1 MPYDEIPSTATA
13 AVFAA
18 AGILATL
25 LVLGRR
31 GALNVP
37 RLLVGA
43 ALSVYVVGIV
53 VNSVFPIYLGV
64 PDYGEPWT
72 NHINAVPF
80 QGTDTADYVQNALIF
95 VPLGLLLPLAFPVRS
110 IAAIAACGFG
120 LSLTIEVLQLINAL
134 TGGQGGHIADV
145 NDLLANT
152 VGAPIGFVVARA
164 IVGLP
169 PMRPIV
175 DAFAWPRS
183 GFADAGGA
191 PSR

>member
-18 AGILATL
+18 AGIIATIL
-25 LVLGRR
+25 ILRR
-31 GALNVP
+31 RRALSVP

-64 PDYGEPWT
+64 PDSGVPWT
-72 NHINAVPF
+72 SHINAVPF

-95 VPLGLLLPLAFPVRS
+95 MPLGLLLPLSFPLRS
-110 IAAIAACGFG
+110 IVAIAASGFA
-120 LSLTIEVLQLINAL
+120 LSLTIEVLQLLNAL
-134 TGGQGGHIADV
+134 TGQGGHVADV

-152 VGAPIGFVVARA
+152 IGAPIGFVVARA

-169 PMRPIV
+169 AVRPIT

-183 GFADAGGA
+183 GLSPAGSA
-191 PSR
+191 PAP